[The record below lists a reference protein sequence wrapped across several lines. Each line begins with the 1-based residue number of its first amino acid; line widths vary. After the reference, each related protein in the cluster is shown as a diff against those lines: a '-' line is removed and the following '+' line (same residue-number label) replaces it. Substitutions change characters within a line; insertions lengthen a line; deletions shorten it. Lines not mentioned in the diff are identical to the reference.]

1 MQTYFQVAFQCSKAL
16 IFIQSNTV
24 GLREPDTGRVDRL
37 VWASR
42 ESTIQNVFPACK
54 TSCHPAENVN
64 ETPVDWS
71 SLSCPSCPVLGF
83 FNMTFALFTFGT
95 FSEVSRVH
103 HFCLTL
109 HLHIHLK
116 SQYMMLYCKSF
127 TCETCICNILSFLF
141 QASQSPMKELRTKR
155 TSTKKVWLYTW
166 RKIIQ
171 LLQDIIMHNSISYW
185 ALLVNHAVCLSVYY
199 ITSLT
204 YTFYHKWYL

>member
-1 MQTYFQVAFQCSKAL
+1 MQTYFQVTFQCSKAV
-16 IFIQSNTV
+16 IFVQSNTV

-71 SLSCPSCPVLGF
+71 SLSCPSCPVAGF
-83 FNMTFALFTFGT
+83 FNTTFALFTFQLVL

-103 HFCLTL
+103 HFCLAL

-116 SQYMMLYCKSF
+116 SQYIMLYCNSFSSSSFSSFPVVSFPGISVSYERVKNEEDLYEKSMTLYLRKNNTTVTRYYYAQLRKLLTF
-127 TCETCICNILSFLF
+127 TF
-141 QASQSPMKELRTKR
+141 
-155 TSTKKVWLYTW
+155 
-166 RKIIQ
+166 
-171 LLQDIIMHNSISYW
+171 
-185 ALLVNHAVCLSVYY
+185 
-199 ITSLT
+199 
-204 YTFYHKWYL
+204 